1 MQTLK
6 ENGIVNE
13 NELAELNEK
22 VHDEVERAA
31 RFADESP
38 EPAVEELYTQVYAN
52 PISPGKK

>member
-1 MQTLK
+1 MTSM
-6 ENGIVNE
+6 NNSGRSV
-13 NELAELNEK
+13 AELDEK